1 MTMIHKLATLGT
13 AAVVALS
20 LVASPASAK
29 KPRSAGDF
37 SYVATIDCGDGARQ
51 VGSTDDL
58 YAPLVDLQTGKK
70 YKPIAWNVS
79 GDFGTFEDSIAEPKK
94 HSAVCSY
101 DDGEAAGTVTVKKA

>member
-1 MTMIHKLATLGT
+1 MTMIRKLATLGT
-13 AAVVALS
+13 AALVALI
-20 LVASPASAK
+20 LAAPASAK
-29 KPRSAGDF
+29 QPPHHDF
-37 SYVATIDCGDGARQ
+37 ARVATIDCGDGARQ